1 MLEDKLS
8 FADIS
13 GLIERGIPA
22 LTFNDELSMAL
33 AIMQKHACYSLPVV
47 SGKGHYEGMLALR
60 EIAPK
65 KLQPS
70 AHVASVFTRA
80 PALSESDLLIK
91 AIGLMWKN
99 RMPEIAVLN
108 GSSLAGVL
116 SFRKIMRW
124 AVAQPE
130 TAKIRLSEI
139 KIRAFPLIGPHTQAD
154 KAKAIMRDNDVGRA
168 LVLDGEW
175 KEIIDPAEFAK
186 KLSGYF
192 KRKSTLG
199 EKRGEKLKW
208 LGFDS
213 EEVSQVPF
221 ARAHENSS
229 LADLIAIM
237 DAENV
242 NCVLA
247 GSSIVTYW
255 DILRHLDGLMERPEP
270 SDIVAVVGARELPKE
285 TVKGMKA
292 HLNHFL
298 GLYAR
303 KYLLS
308 SISQAK
314 VTIKET
320 RRQGA
325 RKLYE
330 MSFRI
335 YTTFGTFYCHRSGW
349 NAFSVFNDLVDAMK
363 GEIFSARRATR
374 DYGA

>member
-22 LTFNDELSMAL
+22 LTYTDELSMAL
-33 AIMQKHACYSLPVV
+33 ALMQKHACYSLPVV
-47 SGKGHYEGMLALR
+47 SGEGHYEGMLALR

-154 KAKAIMRDNDVGRA
+154 KAKAAIEQFTGRKAILEVWVKVRKDWRKDMRS
-168 LVLDGEW
+168 L
-175 KEIIDPAEFAK
+175 KEF
-186 KLSGYF
+186 GY
-192 KRKSTLG
+192 L
-199 EKRGEKLKW
+199 E
-208 LGFDS
+208 
-213 EEVSQVPF
+213 
-221 ARAHENSS
+221 
-229 LADLIAIM
+229 
-237 DAENV
+237 
-242 NCVLA
+242 
-247 GSSIVTYW
+247 
-255 DILRHLDGLMERPEP
+255 
-270 SDIVAVVGARELPKE
+270 
-285 TVKGMKA
+285 
-292 HLNHFL
+292 
-298 GLYAR
+298 
-303 KYLLS
+303 
-308 SISQAK
+308 
-314 VTIKET
+314 
-320 RRQGA
+320 
-325 RKLYE
+325 
-330 MSFRI
+330 
-335 YTTFGTFYCHRSGW
+335 
-349 NAFSVFNDLVDAMK
+349 
-363 GEIFSARRATR
+363 
-374 DYGA
+374 